1 LLTAECIDQV
11 GQGKIKWK
19 DCPEQALLRDEVMA
33 AWPKDDAGWP
43 KKMSAEDEAD
53 YVAGLSDRER
63 HCVVGLGGS
72 QKAEVAWL
80 EAQGIPYEEL
90 DVSQFSLEYLTG
102 FQGGSN
108 FANPMLNEMRV
119 SGSNPCAMNLDE
131 GSKKTNR
138 GVVDLMSGR
147 DELSSEVVSNPM
159 ANVECIPDNE
169 IVHEMCI

>member
-1 LLTAECIDQV
+1 LLNAECIDQV

-108 FANPMLNEMRV
+108 FANPMLNEMLV

-169 IVHEMCI
+169 IVHEMYI